1 MIDISAKI
9 GKLDNFYSRL
19 SLMTH
24 KSYTIHL
31 GSIFLE
37 IISFC
42 KRFSYINKVVFVFEL
57 YKVLI

>member
-1 MIDISAKI
+1 MIDISAKME
-9 GKLDNFYSRL
+9 KLDNFYSRM
-19 SLMTH
+19 SPMTH